1 MSKGTDMTVEQFLHR
16 EDQQFWAESRASPGT
31 CSEVPPSL
39 GRTQRCWEM
48 VNQGPYVLP
57 QQCHGLYKVVSWR
70 SPIFKACLLY
80 QSLIHDFHREMSK
93 ALWSP
98 KAASWI
104 SSEQL
109 TFTPFWPACSENIFL
124 IRHCDSKRKSI
135 LDVFPNN
142 SFLSFE
148 ATPSPGWPTAQ
159 NQKCRQADLVAEI
172 NLKPDARFLP
182 TFLSILQ

>member
-16 EDQQFWAESRASPGT
+16 KDQQFWAESRASPGA

-39 GRTQRCWEM
+39 GRTPRCSEM

-80 QSLIHDFHREMSK
+80 QSLIHDFHHEMSK

-98 KAASWI
+98 KAASWV

-109 TFTPFWPACSENIFL
+109 TFTSFLPACSENIFL

-159 NQKCRQADLVAEI
+159 NQKYRQADLVAEI

-182 TFLSILQ
+182 TFL